1 MWVRESA
8 EVICGRSSTRV
19 GHELGEGALQRN
31 STGVEGRGV
40 GPPCFQED
48 LRLEALASTEANLDR
63 LASTSSSSFFSVTR
77 SQSPSTAF
85 WLGRWSRL
93 RFKSISTTRRR
104 TRGAL
109 VPWPTSPSRRSI
121 ARLWHGL
128 CEDNPLLGFLS
139 LVCFVERGLMVGA
152 GELDC

>member
-1 MWVRESA
+1 MDGPRRELDTSWVKAHYNGTLQESKA
-8 EVICGRSSTRV
+8 V
-19 GHELGEGALQRN
+19 
-31 STGVEGRGV
+31 
-40 GPPCFQED
+40 
-48 LRLEALASTEANLDR
+48 ALAHRVSRMIYGSKLWRRPRRTSIGSLCLR
-63 LASTSSSSFFSVTR
+63 TSSSSFFSVTS
-77 SQSPSTAF
+77 SQSPSTVF

-152 GELDC
+152 GELDCS